1 MRVMLG
7 KDTEPSLLVD
17 VEGDNYP
24 TQFKFWVVNGAWEGS
39 FNNGHITVNAF
50 PNDVHQYV
58 EILCDN
64 QDRLCGEY
72 QDVFEN
78 FDNPDYVALKPEYKP
93 LSADWYDD
101 IPF

>member
-17 VEGDNYP
+17 VESGNYP
-24 TQFKFWVVNGAWEGS
+24 TEFKFWVVNGAWYGS
-39 FNNGHITVNAF
+39 FINGMVIVDHYLH
-50 PNDVHQYV
+50 HQV
-58 EILCDN
+58 DNMLILCDN
-64 QDRLCGEY
+64 QDRLRGEY

-78 FDNPDYVALKPEYKP
+78 FDNPNYVAPKPEYKP